1 MKTLYRVFFGVILIS
16 GLMIIASCAR
26 TAEKYGQEIS
36 NHQITP
42 IKDILANPRAYENK
56 IVTIGGRIDNEC
68 QTGCW
73 FYVKVAEGNT
83 AIYVDI
89 GKSGL
94 AIPQYSG
101 RRALVE
107 GKVIIKESGPM
118 IQGKG
123 VEIQ

>member
-1 MKTLYRVFFGVILIS
+1 MKTLQGAILI
-16 GLMIIASCAR
+16 IILVAFTMALVSCAKV
-26 TAEKYGQEIS
+26 TEKYGQEIS
-36 NHQITP
+36 NRQITP

-83 AIYVDI
+83 VIYVDI

-101 RRALVE
+101 RRTLVE

-118 IQGKG
+118 IQGRG